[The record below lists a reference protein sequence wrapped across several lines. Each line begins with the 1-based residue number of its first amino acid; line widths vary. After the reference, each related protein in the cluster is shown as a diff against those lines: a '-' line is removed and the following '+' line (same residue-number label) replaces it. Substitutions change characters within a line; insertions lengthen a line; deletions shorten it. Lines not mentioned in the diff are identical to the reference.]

1 MNRLRERLRGL
12 LVPSG
17 EGALVAEAPPVPV
30 RENFRRFWPDARPYR
45 RWIPVGL
52 VMIAIGAAIE
62 TAEIWTFKLV
72 VDEVLVPGDLEPLAW
87 IVALYLAFT
96 IADGL
101 ISFGDDYLATWLGER
116 FLQSMRRRLF
126 SHVQKLSLDALD
138 RRHLGDVVARLTG
151 DVQAIESFV
160 LSGAADGLSAL
171 LRIVFFSAALIYLD
185 WRLALVALVVTPV
198 FLYVARRFSR
208 LIKQAS
214 REKRRRSGSLGAVA
228 EESLGNHVLVQAS
241 NRQDAELERYEREN
255 EGIIDAQ
262 LASTRIRGLFTP
274 LVDIIGLLGVMLVI
288 VLGTVAVTSGD
299 LTIGGLLV
307 FITYLTQ
314 LYGPVR
320 DLGSLSNTIFKAAAG
335 AERVI
340 ELLDEVPRIV
350 DLPGAAR
357 IVRARGVI
365 ELDSVTFSYPEAA
378 APALRDVSLRA
389 EPGQTVALVG
399 PSGSGKSTLAKLLL
413 RFYDPQLGVV
423 RLDDRDVRDATLESL
438 RRNVAILLQET
449 LILHGSVR
457 DNIAFARPDASD
469 ADVPAAAEAA
479 GAAEFIEALPRGY
492 GTDLGERGRR
502 LSGGQRQRVAIARA
516 LLADAPVLVLDEPST
531 GLDAEARAAL
541 LEPLH
546 RLMRGRTTFVIS
558 HDLLTVRD
566 ADQILVL
573 DNGAVTERGRH
584 EELVVAGGRYADLWA
599 LHDARE
605 PCYWVTPDGAPLA
618 RA

>member
-1 MNRLRERLRGL
+1 
-12 LVPSG
+12 
-17 EGALVAEAPPVPV
+17 
-30 RENFRRFWPDARPYR
+30 
-45 RWIPVGL
+45 
-52 VMIAIGAAIE
+52 
-62 TAEIWTFKLV
+62 
-72 VDEVLVPGDLEPLAW
+72 
-87 IVALYLAFT
+87 
-96 IADGL
+96 
-101 ISFGDDYLATWLGER
+101 
-116 FLQSMRRRLF
+116 
-126 SHVQKLSLDALD
+126 
-138 RRHLGDVVARLTG
+138 
-151 DVQAIESFV
+151 
-160 LSGAADGLSAL
+160 
-171 LRIVFFSAALIYLD
+171 
-185 WRLALVALVVTPV
+185 VALVVTPV

-214 REKRRRSGSLGAVA
+214 REKRRRSGSLSAVA
-228 EESLGNHVLVQAS
+228 EESLGNHMLVQAS
-241 NRQDAELERYEREN
+241 NRQDAELERFEREN

-274 LVDIIGLLGVMLVI
+274 LVDIIELLGVMLVI

-350 DLPGAAR
+350 DRPGAAR
-357 IVRARGVI
+357 IARARGII

-389 EPGQTVALVG
+389 EPGQTIALVG

-423 RLDDRDVRDATLESL
+423 RLDDRDVRDVTLESL

-449 LILHGSVR
+449 FVLHGSVR
-457 DNIAFARPDASD
+457 DNITFARPDASD
-469 ADVPAAAEAA
+469 AEIRAAAEAA

-492 GTDLGERGRR
+492 ETDLGERGRR

-546 RLMRGRTTFVIS
+546 RLMRDRTTFVIS

-566 ADQILVL
+566 ADQVLVL
-573 DNGAVTERGRH
+573 DNGAVAERGRH

-599 LHDARE
+599 LHEARE
-605 PCYWVTPDGAPLA
+605 PAA
-618 RA
+618 A